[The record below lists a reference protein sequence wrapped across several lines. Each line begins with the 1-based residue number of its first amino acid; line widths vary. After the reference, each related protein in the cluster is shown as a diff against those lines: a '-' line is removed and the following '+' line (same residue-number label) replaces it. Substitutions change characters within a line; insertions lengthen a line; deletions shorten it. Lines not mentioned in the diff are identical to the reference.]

1 MTRRTLTVS
10 GLVVSGEAVEG
21 VAAML
26 SDGSE
31 NGRSHASYEGP
42 RLWLI
47 DADDGLPQRVAYI
60 ARYHLIFGHET
71 SANHSPHDRGTDFPR
86 ADDSDFLLQHHR
98 PPDGIHCRQN
108 KGSAQELQRLFGSVK
123 MQRPSVC
130 RRPSSVRYKENL
142 VPFSNRFEGPPSIG
156 VVGTKSEDFAIL
168 ALSFP

>member
-1 MTRRTLTVS
+1 MTFSLFASPARITPRT
-10 GLVVSGEAVEG
+10 
-21 VAAML
+21 
-26 SDGSE
+26 
-31 NGRSHASYEGP
+31 
-42 RLWLI
+42 
-47 DADDGLPQRVAYI
+47 I
-60 ARYHLIFGHET
+60 AEPIFPT
-71 SANHSPHDRGTDFPR
+71 PMTPIFSFNITD
-86 ADDSDFLLQHHR
+86 LLMAF
-98 PPDGIHCRQN
+98 HCRQN